1 MLSSIYIPHDS
12 SRSQQP
18 SSTLQ
23 AWRLVS
29 FAGKTSVTASS
40 SSLIPAP
47 NSGEHSDTMEFDR
60 IDRGMLQ
67 NLDTS
72 LPNLKF
78 GDSGRCRFYEPT
90 SEAKIPSWRTHE
102 AASELTGFSNTFVVL
117 VSIDGVD
124 NPEKLGIRPQNC
136 ALLIGQLAE

>member
-1 MLSSIYIPHDS
+1 
-12 SRSQQP
+12 
-18 SSTLQ
+18 
-23 AWRLVS
+23 
-29 FAGKTSVTASS
+29 
-40 SSLIPAP
+40 
-47 NSGEHSDTMEFDR
+47 MEFDR

-102 AASELTGFSNTFVVL
+102 AASELT
-117 VSIDGVD
+117 SIDGVD